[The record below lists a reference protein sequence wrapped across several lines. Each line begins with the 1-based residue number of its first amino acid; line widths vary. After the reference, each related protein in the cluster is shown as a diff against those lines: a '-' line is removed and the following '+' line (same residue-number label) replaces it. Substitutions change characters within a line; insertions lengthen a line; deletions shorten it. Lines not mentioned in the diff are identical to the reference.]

1 MPKNIAKA
9 GKKWEHFLS
18 ASCGGLVR
26 VKYAHRTP
34 KIFRAPAKILRSK
47 RFVGKGGAG

>member
-18 ASCGGLVR
+18 ASCGGDADTCASVLQVMLPLT
-26 VKYAHRTP
+26 HNNLSNP
-34 KIFRAPAKILRSK
+34 
-47 RFVGKGGAG
+47 